1 MSRAVLGADQGS
13 RRRVNDAISMQLD
26 FVDPIVRANPY
37 PVFARLRQIDPVHR
51 APRGNWIITR
61 YADVD
66 ALNRDRRL
74 GRDLR
79 RWGKYDLFRPYLAD
93 SALERSVERWMIS
106 IDPPDHTRIR
116 RMAAHAFSPGA
127 MAVLRMNVERTVDGL
142 LEGLDGVE
150 EFEYVGAFARPLC
163 VLIIGDL
170 LSFPRADYPTLDQWA
185 SKLCVVLEPT
195 NSAKQKV
202 EGAAAAASM
211 TEYVRE
217 IVRARRKEP
226 RQDLVSHMATS
237 LDSGE
242 ATDEDEVVANV
253 IGLFVAGVT
262 NTIIPNGLYQLLTHP
277 DEFER
282 LRRDSS
288 LVNRAVEGLLRF
300 DSRGINAR
308 LTLEDV
314 ELGEK
319 VTPAGQMV
327 LCMLGAA
334 NRDPEVF
341 EDPDRLDLSRHP
353 NPHLTFGGGIHHC
366 LGAALT
372 RLEARVAF
380 DRLPRK
386 WSGIEMDEDSLEW
399 TDFFA
404 IRSVARMPVHVTAR

>member
-1 MSRAVLGADQGS
+1 
-13 RRRVNDAISMQLD
+13 MQLD
-26 FVDPIVRANPY
+26 FVDPIVRANPF
-37 PVFARLRQIDPVHR
+37 PVFARLRRTDPVHR
-51 APRGNWIITR
+51 AASGNWIITR

-79 RWGKYDLFRPYLAD
+79 RWGKYELFRPYLAD

-106 IDPPDHTRIR
+106 IDPPDHTRLR
-116 RMAAHAFSPGA
+116 RVAAHAFSPRA
-127 MAVLRMNVERTVDGL
+127 MAALRKNVERTVDGL
-142 LEGLDGVE
+142 LEGLDGME
-150 EFEYVGAFARPLC
+150 ELEYVGAFARPLC

-170 LSFPRADYPTLDQWA
+170 LSFPRGDYAALDEWA
-185 SKLCVVLEPT
+185 KKLCVVLDPT
-195 NSAKQKV
+195 ISAKQKV

-217 IVRARRKEP
+217 IVRVRRKDP
-226 RQDLVSHMATS
+226 RQDLLSYLAVS
-237 LDSGE
+237 LDEGE

-277 DEFER
+277 NEFER
-282 LRRDSS
+282 LRRDPS
-288 LVNRAVEGLLRF
+288 LVNRAVEELLRF

-308 LTLEDV
+308 LTLENV
-314 ELGEK
+314 EVGDK
-319 VTPAGQMV
+319 VIPAGQMV

-341 EDPDRLDLSRHP
+341 EDPDRLDLGRHP

-372 RLEARVAF
+372 RLQAQVTY
-380 DRLPRK
+380 DRLPRR
-386 WSGIEMDEDSLEW
+386 WGGIELDEDGLEW

-404 IRSVARMPVHVTAR
+404 IRSVARMPVHVTAG